1 MSLLMQSCYVKATD
15 GIKLAIDV
23 MLPKD
28 KPSNAPL
35 PCVLFQARYAKAHC
49 QDRLAMCMQ
58 GYAILCGCP
67 SAHSNRVYSKTWLMI
82 KAPAGIQEEYSCA
95 FLSD

>member
-58 GYAILCGCP
+58 GYAILYVALLHTPIGCTRKLG
-67 SAHSNRVYSKTWLMI
+67 S
-82 KAPAGIQEEYSCA
+82 
-95 FLSD
+95 